1 MRDEDKTRAQ
11 LINELVASR
20 RQISELEKLE
30 RYRLGQRYRDLF
42 ERISDIIYTLSTD
55 GTITSLNPAFEKIT
69 GLSPDEWVGKNF
81 AQIIHPDDLSF
92 ALEKFQCVLRGELP
106 PKFELRSLSKS
117 GEYLFGEFT
126 ATPVIQEGR
135 VESVLGIVRD
145 ITDRK
150 QMEEQLR
157 ALSFLDH
164 LTGLYNRRGFFTL
177 AGEFLKLAKRQRQG
191 IFMLYTDL
199 DNLKL
204 INDTLGHR
212 EGDRAL
218 IDSANIIKKSYRDSD
233 IVARIGGDE
242 FAVIPIGTTGDN
254 IEKLTSRLQKNIEN
268 HNLTK
273 SRNYM
278 LSISFGVS
286 YYDPVT
292 PCSLDELIVNADK
305 MMYEQKRLK
314 KKS

>member
-1 MRDEDKTRAQ
+1 
-11 LINELVASR
+11 
-20 RQISELEKLE
+20 
-30 RYRLGQRYRDLF
+30 
-42 ERISDIIYTLSTD
+42 
-55 GTITSLNPAFEKIT
+55 
-69 GLSPDEWVGKNF
+69 
-81 AQIIHPDDLSF
+81 
-92 ALEKFQCVLRGELP
+92 
-106 PKFELRSLSKS
+106 
-117 GEYLFGEFT
+117 
-126 ATPVIQEGR
+126 
-135 VESVLGIVRD
+135 
-145 ITDRK
+145 
-150 QMEEQLR
+150 
-157 ALSFLDH
+157 
-164 LTGLYNRRGFFTL
+164 
-177 AGEFLKLAKRQRQG
+177 
-191 IFMLYTDL
+191 MLYTDL

-218 IDSANIIKKSYRDSD
+218 LDSANIIKKSYRDSD

-254 IEKLTSRLQKNIEN
+254 IEKLTDRLKKNIEN

-286 YYDPVT
+286 YFDPVA

-314 KKS
+314 KKT